1 MVAKKLKILINPAA
15 LMFSD
20 ETGQGE
26 GITAYEILSKL
37 VQRGYDITIMAPE
50 SKITRDKEIKRRTL
64 DSKVR
69 IFPMIDSLREEINW
83 FYYTYNSFTETKR
96 LLKTM
101 DFDIIHHFL
110 PSYSGRFSFLWEL
123 NKPFVYGP
131 VSLEPKTEID
141 FSNEFVRT
149 YEKNSNFEN
158 KMVNSLSKL
167 SMKYYLKTLNKADKI
182 IVTLDKVKSRLPK
195 NLTSKIVTIPFGVDT
210 KVYRPNKNKTD
221 KNFILSIANLT
232 AIKGI
237 EYLLKAMKIVLK
249 RLPDVKLYIAGDG
262 PDKNY
267 LKVLA
272 SKLGISGNVIFLGY
286 VDNSKIPD
294 LINRS
299 SLYIQPSLF
308 EAFGVAR
315 LKAMACA
322 KPVIYTYPGASSGGF
337 NTYRN
342 IGLIKPRDPKIIA
355 NYIFKFLMDEE
366 FSEFVGNKNRE
377 IAVKFYDIENIID
390 KYEKLYYSL
399 VD

>member
-1 MVAKKLKILINPAA
+1 MGAKKLKILVNPAA

-37 VQRGYDITIMAPE
+37 IQRGYDITIMAPE
-50 SKITRDKEIKRRTL
+50 SKIIRDKEIKRRTL
-64 DSKVR
+64 DFKVR
-69 IFPMIDSLREEINW
+69 MFPMVDSLREEINW
-83 FYYTYNSFTETKR
+83 FYYTYNSFTETKK
-96 LLKTM
+96 LLKTL

-110 PSYSGRFSFLWEL
+110 PSYSGRFSFLWKL

-141 FSNEFVRT
+141 FSNEFVKT
-149 YEKNSNFEN
+149 YEKSSNFEN
-158 KMVNSLSKL
+158 KMANSLSKL
-167 SMKYYLKTLNKADKI
+167 SMKYYLKTLNSADKI
-182 IVTLDKVKSRLPK
+182 VVTLDKVKSRLPK

-210 KVYRPNKNKTD
+210 KVYQPNKNKTD
-221 KNFILSIANLT
+221 KHFILSIANLT

-249 RLPDVKLYIAGDG
+249 RFPDVKLYIAGDG

-267 LKVLA
+267 LKFLA
-272 SKLGISGNVIFLGY
+272 SKLGVSGNVIFLGY

-299 SLYIQPSLF
+299 FLYIQPSLF

-322 KPVIYTYPGASSGGF
+322 KPVIYTYPGASLGGF

-342 IGLIKPRDPKIIA
+342 IGLIKPRDPNIIA
-355 NYIFKFLMDEE
+355 DYIFKFLMDEE

-377 IAVKFYDIENIID
+377 MAVKFYDIEKVID

-399 VD
+399 ID